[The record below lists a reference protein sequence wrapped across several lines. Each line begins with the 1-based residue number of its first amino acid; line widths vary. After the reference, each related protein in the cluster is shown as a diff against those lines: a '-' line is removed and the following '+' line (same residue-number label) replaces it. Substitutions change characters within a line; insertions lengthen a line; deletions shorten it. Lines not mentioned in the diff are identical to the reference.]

1 MRVTRASMTS
11 ATSYIKQHLGLHQ
24 PWKVLLTSTARLT
37 AAAVLAY
44 LLTVWLIDGPVD
56 LTCALTALLVTQTS
70 ARSSLK
76 MGVVRVGA
84 VLTGVL
90 VAIGVS
96 TWVGL
101 TWWSLAV
108 VIALSLILAAILR
121 LGEQALETPISA
133 MLILAVGGQGIGAE
147 IRVLTTL
154 IGAGVGMSF
163 NLFLPPRLPI
173 DTAVR
178 QVRDV
183 ATEEAGSLREAGWS
197 MMQRPVTRDEVGTWL
212 DKVRDISNIARQ
224 ANETVSTLEELRH
237 LNTRSLTAP
246 RVEPILRSGL
256 DALDRSLYAVR
267 GLYFLMHQEAP
278 EISTLDDGYGEDVR
292 AAFAVLLE
300 LVADSVEGFGALLQ
314 ADAEGADDQMNR
326 SLAES
331 LDASNEAM
339 AILTDLLMVDP
350 RNETSLW
357 LLRGSILVAV
367 RQAIEPLRLQDRA
380 RLRAQRDERRATSRP
395 VSSVARR
402 IVRRTGQ
409 NPKGPHASTTHEP
422 PEQDGEHDTTL

>member
-1 MRVTRASMTS
+1 
-11 ATSYIKQHLGLHQ
+11 
-24 PWKVLLTSTARLT
+24 
-37 AAAVLAY
+37 
-44 LLTVWLIDGPVD
+44 
-56 LTCALTALLVTQTS
+56 
-70 ARSSLK
+70 
-76 MGVVRVGA
+76 
-84 VLTGVL
+84 
-90 VAIGVS
+90 
-96 TWVGL
+96 
-101 TWWSLAV
+101 
-108 VIALSLILAAILR
+108 
-121 LGEQALETPISA
+121 
-133 MLILAVGGQGIGAE
+133 
-147 IRVLTTL
+147 
-154 IGAGVGMSF
+154 
-163 NLFLPPRLPI
+163 
-173 DTAVR
+173 
-178 QVRDV
+178 
-183 ATEEAGSLREAGWS
+183 
-197 MMQRPVTRDEVGTWL
+197 
-212 DKVRDISNIARQ
+212 
-224 ANETVSTLEELRH
+224 
-237 LNTRSLTAP
+237 
-246 RVEPILRSGL
+246 
-256 DALDRSLYAVR
+256 
-267 GLYFLMHQEAP
+267 MHQEAP

-402 IVRRTGQ
+402 IVRRSGQ

-422 PEQDGEHDTTL
+422 PEQDGEHNTTL

>member
-1 MRVTRASMTS
+1 MRVSRDSTTALVRTVRQRFSLQQT
-11 ATSYIKQHLGLHQ
+11 
-24 PWKVLLTSTARLT
+24 WEELLTSTARLT
-37 AAAVLAY
+37 AAAVLSY
-44 LLTVWLIDGPVD
+44 LITVWLIDGPVD
-56 LTCALTALLVTQTS
+56 LTCALTALLVTQPS

-84 VLTGVL
+84 VVTGVL

-101 TWWSLAV
+101 TWWSLAL
-108 VIALSLILAAILR
+108 VIAVSLVLAAILR

-133 MLILAVGGQGIGAE
+133 MLILAVGNQEIGAE

-163 NLFLPPRLPI
+163 NLLLPPRLPI

-183 ATEEAGSLREAGWS
+183 ARKEAHSLREAGWS
-197 MMQRPVTRDEVGTWL
+197 MMQRPITRAEVKTWL
-212 DKVRDISNIARQ
+212 DEVRDISSVARR
-224 ANETVSTLEELRH
+224 AHGSVSTIEDLRH

-256 DALDRSLYAVR
+256 DALERSLFAVR
-267 GLYFLMHQEAP
+267 GLYFIMHKEAP
-278 EISTLDDGYGEDVR
+278 EVSTLDDGYGEDVR

-300 LVADSVEGFGALLQ
+300 HVADSVDGFGALVQ
-314 ADAEGADDQMNR
+314 ADAEGANEEIDR
-326 SLAES
+326 SLA
-331 LDASNEAM
+331 ASIEASGEAM
-339 AILTDLLMVDP
+339 AILTDLFLVDP
-350 RNETSLW
+350 KDETSLW

-367 RQAIEPLRLQDRA
+367 EQAVEPLRLEDRA
-380 RLRAQRDERRATSRP
+380 RLRNQ
-395 VSSVARR
+395 ARR
-402 IVRRTGQ
+402 GGKFRPLGRR
-409 NPKGPHASTTHEP
+409 E
-422 PEQDGEHDTTL
+422 

>member
-1 MRVTRASMTS
+1 MTFITASIASITGYVS
-11 ATSYIKQHLGLHQ
+11 QRFGLQQ
-24 PWKVLLTSTARLT
+24 PFKLLLTSTARLT
-37 AAAVLAY
+37 TAAVLAY
-44 LLTVWLIDGPVD
+44 LITVWLIDGPVD

-70 ARSSLK
+70 ARSSLR

-101 TWWSLAV
+101 TWWSLAM
-108 VIALSLILAAILR
+108 VIALSLILAAVLR

-163 NLFLPPRLPI
+163 NLLLPPRLPI

-183 ATEEAGSLREAGWS
+183 ARLEALSLREAGWS
-197 MMQRPVTRDEVGTWL
+197 MMQRPVTRGEVGTWL
-212 DKVRDISNIARQ
+212 DKVRDISGIARQ
-224 ANETVSTLEELRH
+224 AHRSVSTIEELRH
-237 LNTRSLTAP
+237 LNTRSLNAP

-256 DALDRSLYAVR
+256 DALDRSLFAVR
-267 GLYFLMHQEAP
+267 GLYFLMHKEAP
-278 EISTLDDGYGEDVR
+278 EISTLDDGYGDDVR

-300 LVADSVEGFGALLQ
+300 HVADSVEGFGALVQ
-314 ADAEGADDQMNR
+314 ADAEGADDQIDQ
-326 SLAES
+326 SLAVS
-331 LDASNEAM
+331 IDASGEAM

-350 RNETSLW
+350 RDETSLW

-367 RQAIEPLRLQDRA
+367 RQAVEPLRLQDRA
-380 RLRAQRDERRATSRP
+380 RLRTQRGTRRSFPHP
-395 VSSVARR
+395 VGAVAKSVAHQGSRLRR
-402 IVRRTGQ
+402 LWPYGR
-409 NPKGPHASTTHEP
+409 K
-422 PEQDGEHDTTL
+422 

>member
-1 MRVTRASMTS
+1 MS
-11 ATSYIKQHLGLHQ
+11 AIVGPITHFSRYRGRRFVPQQ
-24 PWKVLLTSTARLT
+24 PLKVLVPTIARLT
-37 AAAVLAY
+37 AAAILSY

-56 LTCALTALLVTQTS
+56 LTCALTALLVTQSS

-101 TWWSLAV
+101 TWWSLAM
-108 VIALSLILAAILR
+108 VIALSLLLAAVLR
-121 LGEQALETPISA
+121 LGDQTLETPISA

-147 IRVLTTL
+147 VRVLTTL

-163 NLFLPPRLPI
+163 NLLLPPRLPI
-173 DTAVR
+173 ASAVR

-183 ATEEAGSLREAGWS
+183 ARGEAESLREAGWS
-197 MMQRPVTRDEVGTWL
+197 MMQRPITRGEVGTWL
-212 DKVRDISNIARQ
+212 DGVRDISAIARE
-224 ANETVSTLEELRH
+224 AHESVSTIEELRH
-237 LNTRSLTAP
+237 LNTRSISAP
-246 RVEPILRSGL
+246 RVEPILRNGL

-267 GLYFLMHQEAP
+267 GLYFLMHREAP
-278 EISTLDDGYGEDVR
+278 DVSTLDDGYGEDVR

-300 LVADSVEGFGALLQ
+300 HVADSVESFGALLE
-314 ADAEGADDQMNR
+314 ADAEGSDDEVDRNLGR
-326 SLAES
+326 SIE
-331 LDASNEAM
+331 ASGEAM

-350 RNETSLW
+350 QDETSLW

-367 RQAIEPLRLQDRA
+367 RQAVEPLQDRA
-380 RLRAQRDERRATSRP
+380 RLRVQRNRPRRLPRIGAAAEPRDRMRRLRLRRRSLSGLP
-395 VSSVARR
+395 PDGQAPKAR
-402 IVRRTGQ
+402 
-409 NPKGPHASTTHEP
+409 
-422 PEQDGEHDTTL
+422 